1 MKKVFNNKKFYVIFV
16 VLVCLVMAGYYI
28 FGHKENSAENIEIL
42 NTKEARKKVFEE
54 DKVIQKYLDDAL
66 SSEAIELIK
75 DNYICK
81 NDLYLK
87 EAPDIEIIEE
97 GNKRIRYLGE
107 GYYLVEEFIKE
118 GSEGTLEYYL
128 ADKDFKKIDC
138 NMNSGKYDV
147 ILDSNERIVE
157 MSQDSQLLYT
167 MEYNG
172 DDSTY
177 YFETNNSIEYIK
189 VNSETKDY
197 EVMYSD
203 GTSTKQKNCL
213 IEENDDKYKVK
224 YKNDLL
230 TTKTNQ
236 NDNTQYN
243 YYYDSNGLITMI
255 NSTYA
260 DNDRNQ
266 ETFYFYDFENGY
278 EYILGIIDD
287 EIFQL
292 CQYTID
298 FAYDP
303 YQFFRF
309 NVSDDFLKVSDY
321 SYSTKQLFFSDR
333 GKQVPIDE
341 YMYTYLYEKKDQ
353 LLSVSCEDTTSEYNS
368 SYGYEDIYDYDK
380 EIYYCQ
386 QEDLEA
392 SQQGFYLKI
401 GKLEKDKMVLYLK
414 YYDKTNEGN
423 DIQMF
428 DDEVYFDQ
436 KTGEIEDIFFLNSLN
451 DYVMGSIEWEDGEM
465 YLTLRNSNNSQLN
478 CKHIKLYENSEDDFM
493 SYIGNEHDINLSF
506 K

>member
-1 MKKVFNNKKFYVIFV
+1 MKKVFNNKMIYVIFV
-16 VLVCLVMAGYYI
+16 VLVCLGVTGYFI
-28 FGHKENSAENIEIL
+28 FGNKENSVENTEIL

-54 DKVIQKYLDDAL
+54 DEVIQKYLDDAL
-66 SSEAIELIK
+66 SSEAIELIN

-118 GSEGTLEYYL
+118 GKEGTLEYYL
-128 ADKDFKKIDC
+128 ADKDLKKIDC

-147 ILDSNERIVE
+147 ILDSDERIIE
-157 MSQDSQLLYT
+157 MSQDNHLLYT
-167 MEYNG
+167 VEYNG

-177 YFETNNSIEYIK
+177 YYENSDGFEYIQI
-189 VNSETKDY
+189 NNDSKDY
-197 EVMYSD
+197 EVMFRN
-203 GTSTKQKNCL
+203 GNSTKQKNCL
-213 IEENDDKYKVK
+213 IEENNNKYNVK

-230 TTKTNQ
+230 TTKTSQ
-236 NDNTQYN
+236 DDSAQYN
-243 YYYDSNGLITMI
+243 YYYDSNGLINMI
-255 NSTYA
+255 DYNKGRQ
-260 DNDRNQ
+260 D
-266 ETFYFYDFENGY
+266 FYFYDFENGY
-278 EYILGIIDD
+278 EYILVCFDD

-321 SYSTKQLFFSDR
+321 SCNTKQVFSSSR
-333 GKQVPIDE
+333 GKDVPVDGYI
-341 YMYTYLYEKKDQ
+341 YSYLYEKKDQ
-353 LLSVSCEDTTSEYNS
+353 LLSASCQDTTSEYNEV
-368 SYGYEDIYDYDK
+368 YGYEDIYDYDK

-386 QEDLEA
+386 QADLEA

-401 GKLEKDKMVLYLK
+401 DQLEEDKMKLYLK

-436 KTGEIEDIFFLNSLN
+436 KTGKIEDIFFLNSLN
-451 DYVMGSIEWEDGEM
+451 DYAMGSIEWEDGEI

-478 CKHIKLYENSEDDFM
+478 CEHIELYENSEENFM
-493 SYIGNEHDINLSF
+493 SYIGNKHDIDLSF
-506 K
+506 R